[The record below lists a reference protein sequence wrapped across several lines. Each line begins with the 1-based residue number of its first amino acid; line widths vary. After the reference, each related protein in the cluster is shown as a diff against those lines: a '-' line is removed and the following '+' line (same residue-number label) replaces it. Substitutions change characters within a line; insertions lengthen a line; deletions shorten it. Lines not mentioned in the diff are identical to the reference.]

1 MIEETSP
8 PPRLVLVLEI
18 QAFTSLV
25 IMIHRRRWRLVVVV
39 VIVVMTTRY
48 AEHRHTRQNKTSELL
63 LDRHP

>member
-1 MIEETSP
+1 
-8 PPRLVLVLEI
+8 
-18 QAFTSLV
+18 
-25 IMIHRRRWRLVVVV
+25 